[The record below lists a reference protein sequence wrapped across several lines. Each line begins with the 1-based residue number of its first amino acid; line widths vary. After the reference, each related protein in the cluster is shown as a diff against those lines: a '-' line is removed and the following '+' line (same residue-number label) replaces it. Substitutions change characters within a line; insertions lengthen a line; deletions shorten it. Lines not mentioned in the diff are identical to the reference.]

1 MTLPAV
7 PKKDLE
13 KARGFFKKLKEDIMK
28 NARAKLKQREVKKM
42 AKKDVDETTNLDDI
56 PDIEDREVVDSE
68 DSLETPEKREPIAE
82 LKEESNVQL
91 VTNEQLIQYKLDN
104 LGLDLQNLNSKLQ
117 DLIEVL
123 RKKK

>member
-1 MTLPAV
+1 MTLPAI
-7 PKKDLE
+7 PKIDVK
-13 KARGFFKKLKEDIMK
+13 KYRGFFKRFKDDIMK
-28 NARAKLKQREVKKM
+28 NARAKLKQRQVKQM
-42 AKKDVDETTNLDDI
+42 AKKDVDETPNLDDI
-56 PDIEDREVVDSE
+56 PDIEDREVMDSE
-68 DSLETPEKREPIAE
+68 TPSEPIAE

-104 LGLDLQNLNSKLQ
+104 LSLNLIDLNSKLQ